1 LHEKPHPSDDPQAT
15 GPRRF
20 PLYGVCDVSSGNG
33 KARWNTLAQFVVLLD
48 ERCSIVDVDKR
59 ERVST
64 PCRQKCYVLCECS
77 RNLCKAAC
85 YRRVWQKLENA
96 PGGAEGNMRIVAP
109 SNAKKARLDRTDI
122 QHNASAGLQENECL
136 DDTFQGTDAVSR
148 LKDARKMQLPP

>member
-1 LHEKPHPSDDPQAT
+1 
-15 GPRRF
+15 
-20 PLYGVCDVSSGNG
+20 
-33 KARWNTLAQFVVLLD
+33 
-48 ERCSIVDVDKR
+48 
-59 ERVST
+59 
-64 PCRQKCYVLCECS
+64 
-77 RNLCKAAC
+77 
-85 YRRVWQKLENA
+85 VWQKLENA